1 MYVDEVRVRAE
12 HARPFNCVYG
22 EIQKVKPIRAYR
34 PVFVTF

>member
-1 MYVDEVRVRAE
+1 MYVDKVRVRAE

-22 EIQKVKPIRAYR
+22 EIKKVKPIRLDR

>member
-22 EIQKVKPIRAYR
+22 EIKKVKPIRPGH